1 MKPTKLLTLTSL
13 SLFICYGSYAKD
25 LATASVDV
33 EFINSAE
40 HNTSNLPFSEAVRV
54 GNILYLSG
62 QIGVDPLTG
71 KLVSGG
77 IQAEAKQTLS
87 NIEQFLAS
95 QGLAMEDVIKCT
107 VMLADIAQWQSFNE
121 VYVTY
126 FNKPYP
132 ARSAFG
138 ASGLALNGSLELE
151 CMAYIPSAH

>member
-1 MKPTKLLTLTSL
+1 MTAKKLVALTSL

-25 LATASVDV
+25 LATAADDV

-40 HNTSNLPFSEAVRV
+40 HNASNMPFSEAVRV

-62 QIGVDPLTG
+62 QIGVDPVTG
-71 KLVSGG
+71 KLVAGG
-77 IQAEAKQTLS
+77 MQAEAKQTLN
-87 NIEQFLAS
+87 NIKQVLEA
-95 QGLAMEDVIKCT
+95 QGLGVQDIVKCT

-121 VYVTY
+121 VYITF

-138 ASGLALNGSLELE
+138 ASGLALNGRLELE
-151 CMAYIPSAH
+151 CMAHIPKAK